1 MKSTKIVV
9 LMLFSV
15 LVLISMLHNVSAC
28 EINRK
33 GDCCYQGNQKCCMVR
48 DNGRTVCY
56 GNNGINYRIKEY
68 LFI

>member
-1 MKSTKIVV
+1 MKSVV
-9 LMLFSV
+9 LLLLSA

-48 DNGRTVCY
+48 DNGKTVTE
-56 GNNGINYRIKEY
+56 IMLRK
-68 LFI
+68 

>member
-28 EINRK
+28 EIKRK
-33 GDCCYQGNQKCCMVR
+33 GDCCYQGNQKCCMV
-48 DNGRTVCY
+48 NNSGRTSCY
-56 GNNGINYRIKEY
+56 GNGGIKVCIKAY
-68 LFI
+68 FK